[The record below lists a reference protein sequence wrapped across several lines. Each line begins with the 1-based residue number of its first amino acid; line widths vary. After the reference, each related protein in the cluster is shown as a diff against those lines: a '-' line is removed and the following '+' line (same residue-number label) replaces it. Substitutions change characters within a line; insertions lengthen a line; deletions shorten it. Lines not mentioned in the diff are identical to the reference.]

1 VSAVQAGS
9 LPVRRM
15 ATPSN
20 GPPPLQPAPRESA
33 NETGHCRGPGH
44 DGDLVGKDPGLG
56 EGLVYWSGPRHPGR
70 AFLLNFTGPP
80 HAHSTG
86 VLAMVLT
93 FLAVGLV
100 AGVLS
105 GLFGI
110 GGGILIIPA
119 LIFLAKFPTKL
130 ALGTSLGAML
140 LPVGLLGAYA
150 YYQQG
155 HLNIKASMLI
165 GLGLF
170 LGAYAGARLAQH
182 LSGATL
188 QRMFAVFIVIMAV
201 RLWIEAGKG

>member
-1 VSAVQAGS
+1 
-9 LPVRRM
+9 M
-15 ATPSN
+15 
-20 GPPPLQPAPRESA
+20 
-33 NETGHCRGPGH
+33 
-44 DGDLVGKDPGLG
+44 
-56 EGLVYWSGPRHPGR
+56 
-70 AFLLNFTGPP
+70 
-80 HAHSTG
+80 
-86 VLAMVLT
+86 MLT
-93 FLAVGLV
+93 FLAIGLA

-119 LIFLAKFPTKL
+119 LIFLASFPTKL

-155 HLNIKASMLI
+155 NLNIKASMLI

-170 LGAYAGARLAQH
+170 FGAWVGARVAQH

-188 QRMFAVFIVIMAV
+188 QRMFAVFIAIMAV
-201 RLWIEAGKG
+201 RLWIEAGKV

>member
-1 VSAVQAGS
+1 
-9 LPVRRM
+9 
-15 ATPSN
+15 
-20 GPPPLQPAPRESA
+20 
-33 NETGHCRGPGH
+33 
-44 DGDLVGKDPGLG
+44 
-56 EGLVYWSGPRHPGR
+56 
-70 AFLLNFTGPP
+70 
-80 HAHSTG
+80 
-86 VLAMVLT
+86 MVLT

-119 LIFLAKFPTKL
+119 LIFLAKFPAKL

-155 HLNIKASMLI
+155 NLNIKASMFI
-165 GLGLF
+165 SLGLF
-170 LGAYAGARLAQH
+170 FGAWVGARLAQQ
-182 LSGATL
+182 LSGPTL
-188 QRMFAVFIVIMAV
+188 QRMFAVFIFIMAV

>member
-1 VSAVQAGS
+1 MM
-9 LPVRRM
+9 LM
-15 ATPSN
+15 
-20 GPPPLQPAPRESA
+20 
-33 NETGHCRGPGH
+33 
-44 DGDLVGKDPGLG
+44 
-56 EGLVYWSGPRHPGR
+56 
-70 AFLLNFTGPP
+70 
-80 HAHSTG
+80 
-86 VLAMVLT
+86 

-119 LIFLAKFPTKL
+119 LIFFAKFPTKL

-155 HLNIKASMLI
+155 NLNIKASMLI

-170 LGAYAGARLAQH
+170 LGAWVGARLAQH
-182 LSGATL
+182 ISGSTL
-188 QRMFAVFIVIMAV
+188 QRMFALFIVIMAV
-201 RLWIEAGKG
+201 RLWIDAGKG

>member
-1 VSAVQAGS
+1 
-9 LPVRRM
+9 
-15 ATPSN
+15 
-20 GPPPLQPAPRESA
+20 
-33 NETGHCRGPGH
+33 
-44 DGDLVGKDPGLG
+44 
-56 EGLVYWSGPRHPGR
+56 
-70 AFLLNFTGPP
+70 
-80 HAHSTG
+80 
-86 VLAMVLT
+86 MVLT

-119 LIFLAKFPTKL
+119 LIFFAKFPTKL

-155 HLNIKASMLI
+155 NLNIKASMLI
-165 GLGLF
+165 SLGLF
-170 LGAYAGARLAQH
+170 FGAWVGARLAQQ
-182 LSGATL
+182 LSGPTL